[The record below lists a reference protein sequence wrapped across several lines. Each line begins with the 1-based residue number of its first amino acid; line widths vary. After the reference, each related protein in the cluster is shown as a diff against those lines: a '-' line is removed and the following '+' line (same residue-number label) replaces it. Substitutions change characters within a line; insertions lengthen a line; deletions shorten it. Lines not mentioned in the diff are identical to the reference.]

1 MAKQTAELK
10 YWINPTYDFKDAVD
24 GQLQQS
30 LSAPNPLN
38 DLSCILVT
46 KSTHLKIF
54 AQTAELKYLKD
65 PSNALKDAVEGQF
78 KQSLSMRVKS
88 NIFL

>member
-30 LSAPNPLN
+30 LSAPNPLD
-38 DLSCILVT
+38 DLSCVLVT
-46 KSTHLKIF
+46 KSTHLKIPNSH
-54 AQTAELKYLKD
+54 TNCRAEIFEGSFKYL
-65 PSNALKDAVEGQF
+65 EGC
-78 KQSLSMRVKS
+78 S
-88 NIFL
+88 